1 VSHIG
6 RYGTRFE
13 DELENIDDLVAALES
28 GRFNAIRPANPG

>member
-13 DELENIDDLVAALES
+13 DQLENIDDLVTALES
-28 GRFNAIRPANPG
+28 GRFDAIRPENPA